1 MEGEAQY
8 VSEGAYSY
16 ILFANLILV
25 IGVCFDFEYS
35 WSYTL
40 ITCLYVFCTSKNFK
54 SAIQILIT
62 HQNKVEFIPRMQ
74 DWFKIL
80 K

>member
-1 MEGEAQY
+1 MPFARHILYDDRNQEKVSNWWKLWMEGEAQY

-40 ITCLYVFCTSKNFK
+40 ITCLYVFCTSKKF
-54 SAIQILIT
+54 
-62 HQNKVEFIPRMQ
+62 
-74 DWFKIL
+74 
-80 K
+80 